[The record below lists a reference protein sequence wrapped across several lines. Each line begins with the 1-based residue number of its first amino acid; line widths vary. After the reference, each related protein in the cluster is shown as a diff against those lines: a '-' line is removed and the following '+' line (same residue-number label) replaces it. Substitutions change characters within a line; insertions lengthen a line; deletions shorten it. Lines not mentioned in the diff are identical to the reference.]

1 MANNENTW
9 MERLSQMA
17 ESSSLVDS
25 SLYAKYDV
33 KRGLRD
39 LSGTGVLAGLTQIG
53 EVQAH
58 TLEADESAPREGF
71 REPHRGSPRHHAVRP
86 PGSWCGSPWP
96 LPL

>member
-1 MANNENTW
+1 MANNKNIW

-17 ESSSLVDS
+17 ESSCLVDS

-39 LSGTGVLAGLTQIG
+39 LSGKGVLAGLTQIG

-58 TLEADESAPREGF
+58 TIGKDETILTIGEVFMPYIQK
-71 REPHRGSPRHHAVRP
+71 
-86 PGSWCGSPWP
+86 
-96 LPL
+96 

>member
-1 MANNENTW
+1 MANNENIW

-39 LSGTGVLAGLTQIG
+39 LSGKGVLAGLTQIG
-53 EVQAH
+53 EIQAH
-58 TLEADESAPREGF
+58 TIGVD
-71 REPHRGSPRHHAVRP
+71 
-86 PGSWCGSPWP
+86 
-96 LPL
+96 